1 MHPCRRKDNS
11 RISDAYSAVSALAAR
26 DIAEQIGRVTATTDA
41 PRAPYALEPTAFPFP
56 ALANLAGRAPLG
68 GQREIVLACLLV
80 ARVVADATNGHRLLS
95 VEQKRARA
103 KEVSD
108 WLAATSIPANVRGAL
123 ARLAEGTSDE
133 DPARCAAALDSVMM
147 VTANHLD
154 PAARLELGRLAQAVE
169 K

>member
-1 MHPCRRKDNS
+1 
-11 RISDAYSAVSALAAR
+11 
-26 DIAEQIGRVTATTDA
+26 VTVDA
-41 PRAPYALEPTAFPFP
+41 PQAPYSLQPTAFPFP

-80 ARVVADATNGHRLLS
+80 ARVVADASSGNGLLTL
-95 VEQKRARA
+95 EQRRARA
-103 KEVSD
+103 KEVSA
-108 WLAATSIPANVRGAL
+108 WLAATTIPANIRAAL
-123 ARLAEGTSDE
+123 TRLAEGTSD
-133 DPARCAAALDSVMM
+133 DDQAHSAAALDSVMM